1 MTATEKVTTLVKV
14 IPEGLY
20 LLRPLFQRY
29 FDEVKYP
36 GQLDM
41 RTLSR
46 LWSSLISKNAGTITA
61 ANWFIGSGGPEGL
74 VGTNYCPDTFNGEMT
89 ATMTFLY
96 VVPEARGRGIG
107 RTLLD
112 FAEEDARQHG
122 CTSIVHGHMFTI
134 DEDGGKAIFEKR
146 GYEVAEL
153 GFRKRL

>member
-1 MTATEKVTTLVKV
+1 MTATEKVTTLVRI
-14 IPEGLY
+14 IPEGIY

-46 LWSSLISKNAGTITA
+46 LWSSLISQNAGTITA
-61 ANWFIGSGGPEGL
+61 ANWFISAAGPEGI
-74 VGTNYCPDTFNGEMT
+74 VGTNYFPDTFNGEMT

-112 FAEEDARQHG
+112 FAEKDAVQHG
-122 CTSIVHGHMFTI
+122 CTSMVHGHMFTV

-146 GYEVAEL
+146 GYEVVEL